1 MRNTLAAIV
10 LATSCCLHGADSR
23 PDADSRDR
31 NVLLGNSDTPDNP
44 DTPDTPGNP
53 DTPDTPDNPGTTGT
67 SDLVEIGAAIRDLE
81 ANEKPPPRSIS
92 VDELQAWYGAAIDFK
107 RDANLAHK
115 VQEAESLVTG
125 IFFATDV
132 AKIGKWKSALFE
144 LGLPPMVLRAVVRQ
158 GHVPLS
164 PQTRVGSIAVPSTPL
179 LGFSGDRASGT
190 VHVPANYTPDHAWP
204 VILALSSDL
213 GTLGPVPGYIVVEP
227 VPHGGAPYR
236 GYCWGPAMVARAVP
250 WSVLDW
256 TMLHYRVDPDRIFLH
271 GQGCYGGVGARNL
284 GTVYTDRIAAICP
297 NGGPTLHQEY
307 ANVYRNLHD
316 VPLLMSDGPST
327 HTWES
332 ETLAKFGI
340 PAEHERKNEFD
351 FFAQHVRQR
360 APEKL
365 RFSSHEDVP
374 AALRHYFVEIVEAN
388 PEGNTEIIYNVKSFM
403 NYYPRDKDWQ
413 NDPALAKRLTD
424 TSGGRYQEQLQD
436 TVKAL
441 SDDTLYHSENGGPM
455 SKADRELLIA
465 LFSEK
470 NIDRY
475 RALLKQATAAH
486 LILETRPAWMKSR
499 DIDLH
504 LDRRGNAIVIDRT
517 AYVKKIRIYLD
528 DDVVDMDKEIWVK
541 AGDRILTKVNL
552 ERSSQYLIQEMIKT
566 HRRDITYWGEIVV
579 PVK

>member
-1 MRNTLAAIV
+1 MRHTTLAAMVFAIC
-10 LATSCCLHGADSR
+10 ACLHGAEMTAPAAGTDDRKAAPGISES
-23 PDADSRDR
+23 AD
-31 NVLLGNSDTPDNP
+31 NSDL
-44 DTPDTPGNP
+44 G
-53 DTPDTPDNPGTTGT
+53 
-67 SDLVEIGAAIRDLE
+67 EIGAAIRELDP
-81 ANEKPPPRSIS
+81 NERPVPRSLP
-92 VDELQAWYGAAIDFK
+92 VAELQAWYGAGIDFK

-125 IFFATDV
+125 IFFASDV
-132 AKIGKWKSALFE
+132 SRIGKWKSALFE

-158 GHVPLS
+158 GQVPLS
-164 PQTRVGSIAVPSTPL
+164 PQSRVGSIAVPSTPL
-179 LGFSGDRASGT
+179 LGFPGDHAAGT
-190 VHVPANYTPDHAWP
+190 VHVPANYTPDRPWP

-227 VPHGGAPYR
+227 IPHGGAPNR

-256 TMLHYRVDPDRIFLH
+256 TMLHYRVDPNRIFLH

-284 GTVYTDRIAAICP
+284 GTVYSDRVAAICP

-316 VPLLMSDGPST
+316 VPVLLGGGTDALHS
-327 HTWES
+327 WES
-332 ETLAKFGI
+332 ETLAKFSI
-340 PAEHERKNEFD
+340 PVEHELKDEFD
-351 FFAQHVRQR
+351 FFAQHVRQCV
-360 APEKL
+360 PEKL

-374 AALRHYFVEIVEAN
+374 AAIRHYFVEIAEAN

-403 NYYPRDKDWQ
+403 NYYPREKNWQ
-413 NDPALAKRLTD
+413 SDPTLEKKLID
-424 TSGGRYQEQLQD
+424 TPSRERYEEQLKD

-441 SDDTLYHSENGGPM
+441 GDETLYHPENGGPM

-475 RALLKQATAAH
+475 RVLLKQAIAAR

-504 LDRRGNAIVIDRT
+504 LDRIGNAIVIDRT
-517 AYVKKIRIYLD
+517 AFVKKIRLYLD
-528 DDVVDMDKEIWVK
+528 DDVLDMDKEIRVK
-541 AGDRILTKVNL
+541 LGDRIVSTVKI

-566 HRRDITYWGEIVV
+566 HRRDLTYWGEIVV
-579 PVK
+579 PVN